1 MNLVVDCPKAMF
13 NPIDPAILFL
23 AFGQTLAWACLYYIF
38 PAMLLRW
45 ETNLE
50 WSKVD
55 LTLGITLALFT
66 SAIFSPVAGKIIDK
80 NKGNLLLFISAVI
93 GGSGLLLLS
102 SIATI
107 FQFYIIWLVI
117 GFSIAGCLYEPCFA
131 LITKYRGQRARQDII
146 VITLI
151 AGFASTIC
159 FPFTHVIANMYD
171 WRTTV
176 AIFGFVVIFAAA
188 PLLLIGSTIIKS
200 QQLNTKTKNDTQYNT
215 KNSSFLKNP
224 TIYYLAVCFSLLALV
239 HGTVINHL
247 LSILSERGYTTNIS
261 ILAASC
267 IGVMQVFGRLILM
280 FSDRYFSNQ
289 NFNKIALLGMVTS
302 VAFLLISG
310 SSNYML
316 FLFIILF
323 GSTYGMISILRPT
336 ITKKLLGYKNFGLK
350 SGYLGGTYLI
360 GTATAPY
367 FGSLIWKYYGYQ
379 NLILALVILSI
390 ISWAVYLKAKQ

>member
-1 MNLVVDCPKAMF
+1 MNYPRAIF
-13 NPIDPAILFL
+13 NPISPAILFL
-23 AFGQTLAWACLYYIF
+23 AFGQTLVWACLYYIF
-38 PAMLLRW
+38 PAMLLKW
-45 ETNLE
+45 ENALE
-50 WSKVD
+50 WNKVD

-102 SIATI
+102 SITTL
-107 FQFYIIWLVI
+107 FQFYIIWLII

-131 LITKYRGQRARQDII
+131 LITKYRGHRARQDII

-159 FPFTHVIANMYD
+159 FPITHVIANMYD

-176 AIFGFVVIFAAA
+176 AVFGLVVIFVAA
-188 PLLLIGSTIIKS
+188 PLLLIGSTIIKNHGS
-200 QQLNTKTKNDTQYNT
+200 NPITKSETQSNAKNT
-215 KNSSFLKNP
+215 SFFRNP
-224 TIYYLAVCFSLLALV
+224 TIYYLAICFLLLALV
-239 HGTVINHL
+239 HGTIINHL
-247 LSILSERGYTTNIS
+247 LSILSERGYATNIA

-267 IGVMQVFGRLILM
+267 IGVMQVFGRLVLL
-280 FSDRYFSNQ
+280 FSDKYFSNQ
-289 NFNKIALLGMVTS
+289 NFNKIVLLGMVTS

-379 NLILALVILSI
+379 NLILILTILSI
-390 ISWAVYLKAKQ
+390 ISWAVYLKAKQL

>member
-1 MNLVVDCPKAMF
+1 MDYPKKIF
-13 NPIDPAILFL
+13 KPKHPAILFL
-23 AFGQTLAWACLYYIF
+23 AFGQTLVWACIYYIF

-45 ETNLE
+45 ENALE

-66 SAIFSPVAGKIIDK
+66 SAIFSPVAGKIVDK

-93 GGSGLLLLS
+93 GGSGLLVLS
-102 SIATI
+102 SITTI
-107 FQFYIIWLVI
+107 FQFYIIWLII
-117 GFSIAGCLYEPCFA
+117 GFSMAGCLYEPCFA

-146 VITLI
+146 LITLT

-159 FPFTHVIANMYD
+159 FPITHAIANMYD

-176 AIFGFVVIFAAA
+176 TIFGLIVIFVAA
-188 PLLLIGSTIIKS
+188 PLLLIGSTIIKNHGANPITKS
-200 QQLNTKTKNDTQYNT
+200 ETQSNAKNT
-215 KNSSFLKNP
+215 SFFRNP
-224 TIYYLAVCFSLLALV
+224 TIYYLAICFLLLALV
-239 HGTVINHL
+239 HGTIINHL
-247 LSILSERGYTTNIS
+247 LSILSERGYATTIA

-267 IGVMQVFGRLILM
+267 IGVMQVFGRLVLL
-280 FSDRYFSNQ
+280 FSDKYFSNP
-289 NFNKIALLGMVTS
+289 NCNKIVLLGMVTS

-336 ITKKLLGYKNFGLK
+336 ITKELLGYKNFGLK

-379 NLILALVILSI
+379 NLILILTILSV
-390 ISWAVYLKAKQ
+390 ISWAVYLKANQ

>member
-1 MNLVVDCPKAMF
+1 MSYPRAIF
-13 NPIDPAILFL
+13 NPISPAILFL
-23 AFGQTLAWACLYYIF
+23 AFGQTLVWACLYYIF

-45 ETNLE
+45 ENALK

-55 LTLGITLALFT
+55 LTLGITLALLT
-66 SAIFSPVAGKIIDK
+66 SAVFSPVAGKIIDK
-80 NKGNLLLFISAVI
+80 DKGTLLLFISAII
-93 GGSGLLLLS
+93 GGSSLLLLS
-102 SIATI
+102 SITTI
-107 FQFYIIWLVI
+107 LQFYIIWLFI
-117 GFSIAGCLYEPCFA
+117 GFSIAGWLYEPCFA

-159 FPFTHVIANMYD
+159 FPVTHIIANMYD

-224 TIYYLAVCFSLLALV
+224 TIYYLAICFSLLALV

-247 LSILSERGYTTNIS
+247 LSILTERGYTTNIS

-267 IGVMQVFGRLILM
+267 IGVMQVFGRLILL
-280 FSDRYFSNQ
+280 FSDRYLSNQ

-302 VAFLLISG
+302 IVFLLVSG

-336 ITKKLLGYKNFGLK
+336 ITKELLGYKNFGLK
-350 SGYLGGTYLI
+350 SGYLGGAYLI

-367 FGSLIWKYYGYQ
+367 FGSLVWKYYGYQ
-379 NLILALVILSI
+379 NLILILTILSI
-390 ISWAVYLKAKQ
+390 ISWAVYLKAKQL

>member
-1 MNLVVDCPKAMF
+1 MNLVVDYPKTTF
-13 NPIDPAILFL
+13 NQINPAILFL

-45 ETNLE
+45 ETYLE

-66 SAIFSPVAGKIIDK
+66 SAIFSPVAGKIVDK

-93 GGSGLLLLS
+93 GGSGLLMLS
-102 SIATI
+102 SITTI
-107 FQFYIIWLVI
+107 FQFYIIWLII
-117 GFSIAGCLYEPCFA
+117 GFSMAGCLYEPCFA

-146 VITLI
+146 LITLT

-159 FPFTHVIANMYD
+159 FPITHVIANMYD

-176 AIFGFVVIFAAA
+176 TIFGLIVIFVAA
-188 PLLLIGSTIIKS
+188 PLLLIGSTIIKNHGS
-200 QQLNTKTKNDTQYNT
+200 NPITKSETQSNAKNT
-215 KNSSFLKNP
+215 SFFRNP
-224 TIYYLAVCFSLLALV
+224 TIYYLAICFLLLALV
-239 HGTVINHL
+239 HGTIINHL
-247 LSILSERGYTTNIS
+247 LSILSERGYATNIA

-267 IGVMQVFGRLILM
+267 IGVMQVFGRLVLL
-280 FSDRYFSNQ
+280 FSDKYFSNQ
-289 NFNKIALLGMVTS
+289 NFNKIVLLGMVTS

-336 ITKKLLGYKNFGLK
+336 ITKELLGYKNFGLK

-379 NLILALVILSI
+379 NLILILTILSV
-390 ISWAVYLKAKQ
+390 ISWAVYLKANQ